1 MFTEFKKSNSMG
13 QNILILDSQPMMAQ
27 SIFSVLKE
35 FLKDASLN
43 LCCTL
48 SQVSTIILK
57 CKPNFIILDQALGK
71 PNALKFYESVKLQS
85 LNCKFLI
92 FSVEEDYCT
101 VKNYFKTGADGYLL
115 RSASSLELVE
125 AVTAIQ
131 NGEIFLDNN
140 LRQSLTCQL
149 ITKTE
154 KRKILSK
161 ITKRESEILQFV
173 VDEYTTKEIA
183 KLLFITPETVE
194 THRTNLIQKF
204 GVRNTAGLVR
214 ESLLR
219 GTLNGFSSQGKS

>member
-1 MFTEFKKSNSMG
+1 MG

-27 SIFSVLKE
+27 SILSVLND
-35 FLKDASLN
+35 FVKDASLN
-43 LCCTL
+43 FCCTL
-48 SQVSTIILK
+48 SQVSAIITK
-57 CKPNFIILDQALGK
+57 YKPKFIILDQAFGK
-71 PNALKFYESVKLQS
+71 PNALKFYEKVKSES

-92 FSVEEDYCT
+92 FSAEEDYCT
-101 VKNYFKTGADGYLL
+101 IKNYFKSGANGYLL
-115 RSASSLELVE
+115 RSASSIELVE
-125 AVTAIQ
+125 AITAIQ
-131 NGEIFLDNN
+131 NGETYLDNN
-140 LRQSLTCQL
+140 LKQLLSCQL

-219 GTLNGFSSQGKS
+219 GALNGFASQGKP

>member
-1 MFTEFKKSNSMG
+1 M
-13 QNILILDSQPMMAQ
+13 
-27 SIFSVLKE
+27 
-35 FLKDASLN
+35 
-43 LCCTL
+43 
-48 SQVSTIILK
+48 
-57 CKPNFIILDQALGK
+57 
-71 PNALKFYESVKLQS
+71 
-85 LNCKFLI
+85 
-92 FSVEEDYCT
+92 
-101 VKNYFKTGADGYLL
+101 L
-115 RSASSLELVE
+115 RSASSIELVE
-125 AVTAIQ
+125 AITAIQ
-131 NGEIFLDNN
+131 NGETFLDNN
-140 LRQSLTCQL
+140 LKQLLSCQL

-219 GTLNGFSSQGKS
+219 GALNGFASQGKP